1 LQKID
6 RRADT
11 RGVDYIAVT
20 TQLGAEAATASELSL
35 RLEILAAVVS
45 SGAHHLVIDAATRD
59 VVLLTA
65 RLQAAEAERLRLTEG
80 RSLEETIAAT
90 PVEGRFDLEAATRQ
104 VRRSATLVI
113 AAAQGTRAC
122 LGSRMGAVEH
132 VLNALDVGTD
142 YDETGRRRLVAV
154 TGGGATA

>member
-1 LQKID
+1 MD
-6 RRADT
+6 HF
-11 RGVDYIAVT
+11 AVT
-20 TQLGAEAATASELSL
+20 AQLGTEAATAGELSL

-65 RLQAAEAERLRLTEG
+65 RLQAAEAERMRLTEG

-90 PVEGRFDLEAATRQ
+90 PAEDRFDLEAATRQ
-104 VRRSATLVI
+104 VRRSAALVV
-113 AAAQGTRAC
+113 AAAQQTRAC
-122 LGSRMGAVEH
+122 LGSRMGSAEH

-142 YDETGRRRLVAV
+142 YDETGSRRLVAV
-154 TGGGATA
+154 TGRGASA